1 MTLFA
6 RNLTPIER
14 RMRELEKEARRI
26 KQDIRSASRSARRK
40 SGRDESAPSRPPEH
54 RRVAASSA
62 WPSGPRST
70 INPFRERV
78 PDERDDL
85 LDQPVMEPDS
95 TQPPDEPSTRPYH
108 GGYGPEEHFRRDDRF
123 VNYLSTGGIQAT
135 RPLRQERA
143 VQRNR
148 AIVMVICVIMIA
160 YIIFALFL

>member
-1 MTLFA
+1 MSLFT

-14 RMRELEKEARRI
+14 RMRELEREARRL
-26 KQDIRSASRSARRK
+26 KHDIRSASRSARK
-40 SGRDESAPSRPPEH
+40 NSGREEPAPSRPAEH
-54 RRVAASSA
+54 RLAATSSA

-70 INPFRERV
+70 INPFRERI
-78 PDERDDL
+78 PDERDDG
-85 LDQPVMEPDS
+85 LDQPVTEADA
-95 TQPPDEPSTRPYH
+95 TRPPEEPRTR
-108 GGYGPEEHFRRDDRF
+108 GSRSGYGPDEHFRRDERF
-123 VNYLSTGGIQAT
+123 VSYLSTGGIQAT